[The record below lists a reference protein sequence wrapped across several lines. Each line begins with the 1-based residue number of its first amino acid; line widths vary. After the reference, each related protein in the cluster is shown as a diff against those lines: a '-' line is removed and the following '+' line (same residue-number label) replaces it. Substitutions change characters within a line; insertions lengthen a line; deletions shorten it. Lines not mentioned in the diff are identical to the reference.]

1 MLKPDEKETEKV
13 FTNRF
18 MVDEDM
24 KKRYP
29 NIDQRMA
36 VAHKQFKAHQDHEDL
51 EEITGREIFRAG
63 TFYGRKYTEADL
75 DAIANNTNEL
85 IAAGKHRAP
94 SKLGHDDAQTFAK
107 INGLPAV
114 GWVSRVF
121 RKGASLF
128 ADFVDVP
135 AIVAKAIKEKLYNSV
150 SSEIYLDEHAKRE
163 FGVKGPVLR
172 AVAWLGA
179 DIPKVKG
186 MTPLAALLDDS
197 EDEVA
202 IVRLEDEPKPKL
214 MVPANRHPYGAL
226 VKVNGKP
233 DIHVVHGVHADGS
246 YSTHGLKDPNQLE
259 QFVAHDKCELLTDQ
273 EAAAAFKISEE
284 PGVSGEAGTDKASG
298 KKDKEVTMTE
308 EEIKKLQA
316 DKAESD
322 RKAAEALKFGEEEK
336 TKREALELKNKE
348 SRIAAFCEANKAIL
362 IPALQPKFKT
372 LALAQSAT
380 VKFDDKEVEPLE
392 AFLSLTED
400 ILKAKAVPEG
410 ELPEGKDKGESS
422 TDAIAK
428 LEEQYKSSGK
438 GKDDVRN
445 ADLAVKAEKYAEEH
459 KCSYREALL
468 ALSKPENKE
477 DK

>member
-1 MLKPDEKETEKV
+1 MLKPDAKETEKA

-18 MVDEDM
+18 MSDDDM
-24 KKRYP
+24 KKQYP

-36 VAHKQFKAHQDHEDL
+36 MAHKQFKSAQDHEEY
-51 EEITGREIFRAG
+51 EEISGREIFKAG
-63 TFYGRKYTEADL
+63 TYYGRKYSEADL
-75 DAIANNTNEL
+75 DTIVKNTNDL

-135 AIVAKAIKEKLYNSV
+135 AIVAKAIKAKLYNSV

-179 DIPKVKG
+179 DVPKVKG
-186 MTPLAALLDDS
+186 MTPLAAMLGDS
-197 EDEVA
+197 EDEVV
-202 IVRLEDEPKPKL
+202 IVRLEDEVSGKL

-226 VKVNGKP
+226 VKVNGKE
-233 DIHVVHGVHADGS
+233 DVHVVHAVHPDGT
-246 YSTHGLKDPNQLE
+246 YSTHGLKDSNQLE
-259 QFVAHDKCELLTDQ
+259 QFVAHDKCVLLTDQ
-273 EAAAAFKISEE
+273 EAAQAFKISEE

-298 KKDKEVTMTE
+298 KKDKEVKMTE

-322 RKAAEALKFGEEEK
+322 KKLAEALKFGEEEK
-336 TKREALELKNKE
+336 SKRAALELKAKE
-348 SRIAAFCEANKAIL
+348 NRIAEFCEAHKTVL

-372 LALAQSAT
+372 LALAQSAA

-392 AFLSLTED
+392 AFLSLTEE
-400 ILKAKAVPEG
+400 ILKAKVVTLGETPEG
-410 ELPEGKDKGESS
+410 GEEGAS
-422 TDAIAK
+422 TDEVAK

-459 KCSYREALL
+459 KVSYREALT